1 MRLSLKPFTA
11 LRSTVFTARGS
22 PISVRAA
29 STSTVPS
36 LDASPEAPTE
46 SVAEIRLKAI
56 KLYKE
61 VSSLVPVKAVS

>member
-1 MRLSLKPFTA
+1 MRLSLSSFTA
-11 LRSTVFTARGS
+11 LRSTASTARTS
-22 PISVRAA
+22 VISIRAA

-36 LDASPEAPTE
+36 LDATPEVPTE

-61 VSSLVPVKAVS
+61 VSSLLSIRQLS